1 MTSIPQA
8 IGAAAVAAIK
18 FITPQGGGAASKI
31 ADSINPSSTSS
42 YSEIKPFVDLNQI
55 AFGVLGV
62 AALGSVGYA
71 TYANRNKNKNRR
83 IYQRSANNEVDQMWI
98 QIGKLIFK
106 GKTLNYY

>member
-31 ADSINPSSTSS
+31 ANDPSSTSS

-71 TYANRNKNKNRR
+71 TYASRNKNKNRR
-83 IYQRSANNEVDQMWI
+83 IRYQRSANNEVDQMWI

>member
-31 ADSINPSSTSS
+31 ANEPSSTSS

-71 TYANRNKNKNRR
+71 TYANRNKNKKRR